1 VNRKTAMTT
10 ITLADAQARF
20 PELIAAVGRGEE
32 FVVTVGESPVARIG
46 AAARRSPID
55 VGGPSVP
62 EAREAGTD
70 QDGLSATMLE
80 RLQER
85 GFGSMRGRIW
95 MADDFDAI
103 PEDFAEYV

>member
-32 FVVTVGESPVARIG
+32 FVVTVGESAVARIG
-46 AAARRSPID
+46 AATRRSPNE

-62 EAREAGTD
+62 EAREAGIGEDTP
-70 QDGLSATMLE
+70 SAPTFE